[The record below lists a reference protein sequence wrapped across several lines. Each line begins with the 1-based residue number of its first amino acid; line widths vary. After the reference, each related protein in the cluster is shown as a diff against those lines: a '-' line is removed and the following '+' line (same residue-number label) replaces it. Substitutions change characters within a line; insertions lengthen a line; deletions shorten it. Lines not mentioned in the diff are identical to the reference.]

1 VNFKLKEEDGILV
14 YYNRKYGMLLQDFG
28 TTAVVAAI
36 KSVAGRA
43 EDVMVANAGDSIA
56 MIGRR
61 KEDGEFVSIEN
72 LCVVHN
78 GHDAP
83 EVERISLFGSTL
95 VEDNYIAAPESSG
108 FHWAQLAVSRALGHR
123 YLVKY
128 GIIPD
133 PHISKYTLHQND
145 KYLVLSSDGVTDVL
159 SGQEIVEVVHWYD
172 KHSEGNMQTVAKEL
186 VRYSLR
192 NWDEEAD
199 NTTAIVVKLK

>member
-1 VNFKLKEEDGILV
+1 
-14 YYNRKYGMLLQDFG
+14 MLLQDFG

-36 KSVAGRA
+36 KSVGGRT
-43 EDVMVANAGDSIA
+43 EDVIVANAGDSIA
-56 MIGRR
+56 MIGRMD
-61 KEDGEFVSIEN
+61 DGELVCIEN

-78 GHDAP
+78 GHDVP

-95 VEDNYIAAPESSG
+95 VEDNYIAAPEESG
-108 FHWAQLAVSRALGHR
+108 FHWAQLAVTRALGHR

-133 PHISKYTLHQND
+133 PYISKYTLHQHD

-159 SGQEIVEVVHWYD
+159 DGQEIVEVIQWYD
-172 KHSEGNMQTVAKEL
+172 KHSGGNMQTVAKEL
-186 VRYSLR
+186 VRYALR

-199 NTTAIVVKLK
+199 NTTAIVIKLK